1 MDRMQLRET
10 LMQLVRKA
18 GVAIMTVY
26 AQDFG
31 VETKADDSPLTEAD
45 MSSHRVL
52 VAGLEALSPALPI
65 ISEESGLVDFATRQ
79 RWPRYWLIDPL
90 DGTKEFIAKNGE
102 FTVNVALME
111 NGRPTLGC
119 VGVPAQDML
128 YVGDVERGVAE
139 RIDADGAHAIK
150 ARAMRSGRP
159 VAAVASRRHGG
170 ERLELLL
177 KALETSLGAIELKNV
192 GSALKLCLVAQ
203 GDADLYP
210 RLGPT
215 SEWDI
220 AAAEAVLV
228 AAGGAVTTF
237 DGAPLQYNKL
247 DILNPEF
254 LAVADPT
261 YDWPNK
267 LPRV

>member
-1 MDRMQLRET
+1 MDRVQLLESVV
-10 LMQLVRKA
+10 QLVRAA
-18 GVAIMTVY
+18 GAVIMAVY
-26 AQDFG
+26 AREFA

-52 VAGLEALSPALPI
+52 VAGLAALSPAMPI
-65 ISEESGLVDFATRQ
+65 VSEESGLADFEERRQ
-79 RWPRYWLIDPL
+79 WTRYWLIDPL
-90 DGTKEFIAKNGE
+90 DGTKEFIARNGE

-119 VGVPAQDML
+119 VGVPAQQVL
-128 YVGDVERGVAE
+128 YAGDVQRGVAQ
-139 RIDADGAHAIK
+139 RIAADGTSVLRTRTMQA
-150 ARAMRSGRP
+150 GRQ

-177 KALETSLGAIELKNV
+177 QALTASLGPIELKNV

-237 DGAPLQYNKL
+237 AGKPLQYNKR

-254 LAVADPT
+254 LAVADPD
-261 YDWPNK
+261 YGWPAR
-267 LPRV
+267 LPPL

>member
-1 MDRMQLRET
+1 MDRMQLRAA
-10 LMQLVRKA
+10 MVQLVRQA
-18 GVAIMTVY
+18 GAAIMTVY

-31 VETKADDSPLTEAD
+31 VEIKADDSPLTEAD

-52 VAGLEALSPALPI
+52 VAGLAALSPSLPI
-65 ISEESGLVDFATRQ
+65 VSEESGLADHATRQ
-79 RWPRYWLIDPL
+79 RWSRYWLIDPL
-90 DGTKEFIAKNGE
+90 DGTKEFIARNGE

-111 NGRPTLGC
+111 NGRPSLGC
-119 VGVPAQDML
+119 VGVPAQDLL
-128 YVGDVERGVAE
+128 YVGDVVRGVAE
-139 RIDADGAHAIK
+139 RIDANGAHAIK
-150 ARAMRSGRP
+150 ARAMQVGRS

-177 KALETSLGAIELKNV
+177 KALEASLGAIELKNV

-237 DGAPLQYNKL
+237 DGTPLQYNKPN
-247 DILNPEF
+247 ILNPEF

-261 YDWPNK
+261 YDWPSK

>member
-1 MDRMQLRET
+1 MFESVL
-10 LMQLVRKA
+10 QLVRDA
-18 GVAIMTVY
+18 GAAIMQVY
-26 AQDFG
+26 AQDFA
-31 VETKADDSPLTEAD
+31 VETKADNSPLTEAD
-45 MSSHRVL
+45 MRSHRVL
-52 VAGLEALSPALPI
+52 VAGLGALTPVLPI
-65 ISEESGLVDFATRQ
+65 ISEESGLADYEQRRQ
-79 RWPRYWLIDPL
+79 WASYWLIDPL
-90 DGTKEFIAKNGE
+90 DGTKEFVARNGE

-111 NGRPTLGC
+111 DGRPTFGC
-119 VGVPAQDML
+119 VGVPAQGLL
-128 YVGDVERGVAE
+128 YCGDVAGGIAVRVS
-139 RIDADGAHAIK
+139 ADGSTTLR
-150 ARAMRSGRP
+150 ARRMSPGRQ

-177 KALETSLGAIELKNV
+177 KTMETTYGPIELKNV

-203 GDADLYP
+203 GDADVYP

-237 DGAPLQYNKL
+237 AGEPLQYNKP

-254 LAVADPT
+254 LAVADPV
-261 YDWPNK
+261 YGWAAR
-267 LPRV
+267 LPRL

>member
-1 MDRMQLRET
+1 MERSQL
-10 LMQLVRKA
+10 LDAVVQLVRDA
-18 GVAIMTVY
+18 GAAIMTVY
-26 AQDFG
+26 AKDFG
-31 VETKADDSPLTEAD
+31 VQTKADDSPLTEAD
-45 MSSHRVL
+45 MSSHHVL
-52 VAGLEALSPALPI
+52 VAGLEALRPWLPI
-65 ISEESGLVDFATRQ
+65 ISEESGLADYAQRQ
-79 RWPRYWLIDPL
+79 QWSRYWLIDPL
-90 DGTKEFIAKNGE
+90 DGTKEFIARNGE

-119 VGVPAQDML
+119 VGVPAQEML
-128 YVGDVERGVAE
+128 YIGDVARGIAQRV
-139 RIDADGAHAIK
+139 DANGEHAI
-150 ARAMRSGRP
+150 RTRSVVNGRQIT
-159 VAAVASRRHGG
+159 AVASRRHGG

-177 KALETSLGAIELKNV
+177 KALATSHGQIELKNV

-237 DGAPLQYNKL
+237 AGAPLQYNKQ

-254 LAVADPT
+254 LAVGDPS
-261 YDWPNK
+261 YSWPSK
-267 LPRV
+267 LPHL